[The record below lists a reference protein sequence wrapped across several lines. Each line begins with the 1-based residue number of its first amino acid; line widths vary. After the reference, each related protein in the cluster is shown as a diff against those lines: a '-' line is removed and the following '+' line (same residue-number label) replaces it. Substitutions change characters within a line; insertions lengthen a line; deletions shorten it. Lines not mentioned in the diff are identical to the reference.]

1 MDPDLIWLTTYIFP
15 VVISRSTLTYRAL
28 YYGKNRNTDFLYI
41 YIYIYTHSFS
51 KRLIFLSHSF
61 AVSFTDI
68 QNNIFL
74 ANPKIRMSLPKS
86 ILPVLR
92 FKVLRTL
99 PYLSYFSNLGAP
111 FQLQYVDLFHLLVSG
126 ELQSL

>member
-1 MDPDLIWLTTYIFP
+1 MDPDLIWLTIYIFS

-28 YYGKNRNTDFLYI
+28 YYGKIETQTSYI

-51 KRLIFLSHSF
+51 KRLIFLSYSF
-61 AVSFTDI
+61 AVSFKDI

-111 FQLQYVDLFHLLVSG
+111 FQLQYLDLSHLLVSG